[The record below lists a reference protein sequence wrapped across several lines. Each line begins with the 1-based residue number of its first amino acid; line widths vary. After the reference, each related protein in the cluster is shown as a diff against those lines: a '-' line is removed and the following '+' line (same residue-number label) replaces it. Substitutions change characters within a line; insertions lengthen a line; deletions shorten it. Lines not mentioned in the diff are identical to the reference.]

1 MSNQIST
8 SFIKEFGDGITLLS
22 QQQGSVLREGVM
34 VETMSGEEHFF
45 DQIGATEA
53 QRTSTRHADSPLMN
67 TPHARRRVTPV
78 DIDWGDLIDDFDK
91 LKLLNDPTSSYVQNA
106 SYAVGRELDDLV
118 IESFFADA
126 DTGKDGTGTA
136 SFTAGNIV
144 PVDFDGDGTD
154 EGLTVEKLRNGLMII
169 RQGEVDLR
177 NPMNK
182 LYCAITA
189 QQLDNLLGTTEVT
202 SSDYNSVKALVSGDV
217 DTFLGIK
224 FLKTERLE
232 ADANADRRVPLW
244 AKSGMAL
251 AMAKEPT
258 VRLTERP
265 DKRFSMY
272 AYYSTSA
279 GATRLEEKK
288 VVEIICAE

>member
-126 DTGKDGTGTA
+126 DTGKDGSGTA
-136 SFTAGNIV
+136 SFIAGNIV

>member
-136 SFTAGNIV
+136 SFIAGNIV

>member
-1 MSNQIST
+1 
-8 SFIKEFGDGITLLS
+8 
-22 QQQGSVLREGVM
+22 
-34 VETMSGEEHFF
+34 
-45 DQIGATEA
+45 
-53 QRTSTRHADSPLMN
+53 
-67 TPHARRRVTPV
+67 
-78 DIDWGDLIDDFDK
+78 